1 MAQKD
6 AKTTDGSERASGY
19 IREVADAAKAG
30 VDKASDYLEGVAD
43 QVELVTGAM
52 NETQEQ
58 VAAFGSRRIDD
69 VWADTL
75 RYTKRRPGMALLIAG
90 AVGLTARRWTSLVV
104 WPSRWDGPPGERH
117 LSLRRCRRW
126 AHPSSHDAKRATRSL
141 GEVTMW

>member
-1 MAQKD
+1 MAQNH

-43 QVELVTGAM
+43 QTVEHITGAM

-58 VAAFGSRRIDD
+58 LAAFGSHRFDD
-69 VWADTL
+69 LWADAL

-90 AVGLTARRWTSLVV
+90 AVGLTLGRL
-104 WPSRWDGPPGERH
+104 
-117 LSLRRCRRW
+117 
-126 AHPSSHDAKRATRSL
+126 AKRGS
-141 GEVTMW
+141 